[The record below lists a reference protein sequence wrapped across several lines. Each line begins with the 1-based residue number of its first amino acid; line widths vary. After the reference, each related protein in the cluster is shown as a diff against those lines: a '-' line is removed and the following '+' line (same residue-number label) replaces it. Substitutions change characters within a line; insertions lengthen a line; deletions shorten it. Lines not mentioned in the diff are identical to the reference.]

1 MRNINMSYYNVY
13 YYCNIIDNLLR
24 LFTTEI
30 EWASTGAEFL
40 DWFYEGD
47 IENFPKYSALHS
59 FCDYAIRKLISEEDE
74 RELEIIQ
81 EKYDSD
87 YAQTLDSKAR
97 IKYAFS
103 SEYPLNKRLWID
115 RLLSN
120 YKHTQESFYSFVKD
134 YGFKFV
140 DDAYSDYCFFNGEY
154 DDAVFKLSRELFYVL
169 FQNREFLYRFNSY
182 LSIREHLPIQRS
194 NIPAWVKRAVKFRD
208 HGKCVC
214 CGKDLSGILDCED
227 ENSVHYDH
235 IVSLHEGGLNDVSNS
250 QLMCRKCNL
259 SKSSDSYSS
268 SNYKDWY
275 DFSEQ

>member
-154 DDAVFKLSRELFYVL
+154 DDAVSRRLTDLTRTANLQVRELGFKPYIAPG
-169 FQNREFLYRFNSY
+169 
-182 LSIREHLPIQRS
+182 LSS
-194 NIPAWVKRAVKFRD
+194 AA
-208 HGKCVC
+208 
-214 CGKDLSGILDCED
+214 
-227 ENSVHYDH
+227 
-235 IVSLHEGGLNDVSNS
+235 VSNS
-250 QLMCRKCNL
+250 SLVFSYPTTVITV
-259 SKSSDSYSS
+259 SK
-268 SNYKDWY
+268 
-275 DFSEQ
+275 